1 MLGSFQQCELRIE
14 LDAGAIA
21 IADLLQC
28 PRQWHRWSPP
38 LPDDT
43 PRDRLPERLTV
54 GTHYRRAIGPLAIDH
69 QVYRAEGSCLA
80 LLLSGGIDGHHEWR
94 WGDGWVQSR
103 LEGVSPLPLRLL
115 HSLSL
120 QALRQ
125 ALRHPAIAA

>member
-14 LDAGAIA
+14 LDASAAA

-28 PRQWHRWSPP
+28 PNQWHRWLPP

-43 PRDRLPERLTV
+43 PRDRLPERLTA
-54 GTHYRRAIGPLAIDH
+54 GTHYRRAIGPLAIAH
-69 QVYRAEGSCLA
+69 HVQRAETNSLS
-80 LLLSGGIDGHHEWR
+80 LLLSGGIDGHHDWR

-103 LEGVSPLPLRLL
+103 LEGISPLPLRLA

-125 ALRHPAIAA
+125 ALQHPPKP